1 VSGEARRAASDR
13 ESPPGR
19 RQLNDERRGTRDGDG
34 GVSGEALRENR
45 APFGICRAWPLVV
58 LAVVSVAHG
67 FAPAARA
74 QNVADAYINPRGNV
88 VVVAKDG
95 RPTTVTSM
103 GGCERI
109 VVAKDRRTV
118 AWSRSTRKGSAVFVY
133 REGAVRK
140 IEGNPFVRD
149 YWFVDGGR
157 KIAVASGGLYFA
169 GWESLYDVATL
180 KLIDEF
186 NQNTTPMESRPW
198 WSTSSE
204 VYSGD

>member
-1 VSGEARRAASDR
+1 LVLLAPIALAQAFASDA
-13 ESPPGR
+13 
-19 RQLNDERRGTRDGDG
+19 RG
-34 GVSGEALRENR
+34 
-45 APFGICRAWPLVV
+45 
-58 LAVVSVAHG
+58 
-67 FAPAARA
+67 
-74 QNVADAYINPRGNV
+74 QNIADAYINPRGNV
-88 VVVAKDG
+88 VVVGRDG
-95 RPTTVTSM
+95 RTTMVTAK

-109 VVAKDRRTV
+109 VVARDRRTI
-118 AWSRSTRKGSAVFVY
+118 AWSRSTRKGSAVLIY
-133 REGAVRK
+133 RDGVVRK
-140 IEGNPFVRD
+140 IDGTPFVRD

-186 NQNTTPMESRPW
+186 NQNTTPIESRPS

>member
-1 VSGEARRAASDR
+1 MRSITPFLPG
-13 ESPPGR
+13 SPPNGPLAMR
-19 RQLNDERRGTRDGDG
+19 RTLRTSILLAYALFEAAVGSDARG
-34 GVSGEALRENR
+34 
-45 APFGICRAWPLVV
+45 
-58 LAVVSVAHG
+58 
-67 FAPAARA
+67 

-88 VVVAKDG
+88 VVVGKD
-95 RPTTVTSM
+95 RRVTM
-103 GGCERI
+103 VTGKGGCERI
-109 VVAKDRRTV
+109 VVARDRRTV

-133 REGAVRK
+133 RDGIVRK
-140 IEGNPFVRD
+140 IEGSPFVRD

-180 KLIDEF
+180 KLVDEF
-186 NQNTTPMESRPW
+186 NQNTTPIESRPW